1 MGTHN
6 AVRIRVEEGSRRQLQ
21 RIATRLVAQL
31 LLDGDDFSAVS
42 LLDRK
47 RAAGFE
53 LLFDRGE
60 SFQRQI
66 HIGLRGTV
74 AEAVLR
80 KCT

>member
-1 MGTHN
+1 MPEASDTELFER
-6 AVRIRVEEGSRRQLQ
+6 AESLLQ
-21 RIATRLVAQL
+21 NGQTL

-66 HIGLRGTV
+66 HIGL
-74 AEAVLR
+74 
-80 KCT
+80 